1 VILSATGRSRTADK
15 ISVYNLKRRIA
26 SLPPISIIVFQK
38 QVLGTDETEASS
50 SFQQSCDACEQHYT
64 NRKAWQAHLKSRN
77 HIQKS
82 AGSNS
87 TASFVSDESP
97 SLNTSVEEDQPPDD
111 EQKFNPRQCLFC
123 NSESPSLDSN
133 LTHMSHTHSFFI
145 PDAEFL
151 IDVESLLSYLFVII
165 SVFHE
170 CLFCGSSKS
179 TKFGVQDHMRGKGHC
194 KVDFED
200 DEHQLKEFYDF
211 SEDTDGDGEEL
222 EEGVTVVPDEDELR
236 LPSGKILGHRS
247 RARYFRQ
254 KSSRRSSSP
263 SLSQQQLLTEGES
276 EMVPTESKDRR
287 VAMRA
292 GTSTSMIGVPELQQR
307 ALIAV
312 EKKILRMETTARNEY
327 QSILERGGN
336 KQKSY
341 RAIGI
346 GKKQGGLEKRLG

>member
-1 VILSATGRSRTADK
+1 
-15 ISVYNLKRRIA
+15 
-26 SLPPISIIVFQK
+26 
-38 QVLGTDETEASS
+38 VLGTDETEASS
-50 SFQQSCDACEQHYT
+50 SFQQSCDACEQYYT
-64 NRKAWQAHLKSRN
+64 NRKAWETHLKSRN

-82 AGSNS
+82 AESNS
-87 TASFVSDESP
+87 TAPSTSDEAP
-97 SLNTSVEEDQPPDD
+97 SLNTSVEEGQPSD
-111 EQKFNPRQCLFC
+111 EEEKFNSTQCLFC

-133 LTHMSHTHSFFI
+133 LTHMSHAHGFFI

-170 CLFCGSSKS
+170 CLFCGSSKG
-179 TKFGVQDHMRGKGHC
+179 TKVGVQDHMRGKGHC

-211 SEDTDGDGEEL
+211 SGDMDGDEE
-222 EEGVTVVPDEDELR
+222 EVTVVPDEDELR

-254 KSSRRSSSP
+254 KASRRSSSP
-263 SLSQQQLLTEGES
+263 LLSQQQLLTEGES
-276 EMVPTESKDRR
+276 EMLPTESKDRR
-287 VAMRA
+287 VAVRA